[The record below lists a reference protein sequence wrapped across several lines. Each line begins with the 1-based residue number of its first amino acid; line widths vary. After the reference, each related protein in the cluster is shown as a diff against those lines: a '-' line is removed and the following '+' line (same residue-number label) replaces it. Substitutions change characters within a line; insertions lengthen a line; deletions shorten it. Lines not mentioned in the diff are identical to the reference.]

1 MAAVLDACNLDERV
15 ALITGAAG
23 GIGQATAR
31 ALAAAGATVAL
42 SDQLSAS
49 ITIDGFF
56 PTPTNGQGGQVSLHE
71 ADVSDQ
77 AAVERLV
84 REVVETH
91 GRVDVLAH
99 VAGMLDAR
107 PFLDIPLESWEQT
120 FAVNA
125 RGSFLVGQAVARR
138 MVERGRGGRIIMVAS
153 NVARMPRLNNAAY
166 AASKAAV
173 VHLVRCMAL
182 ELAPHNITVNALC
195 PGSTA
200 TSMLIDVQAQGDP
213 QRLEGIIHGS
223 IEQWRT
229 GIPLGRLAEPEDQ
242 AAMIAFLASDAARHI
257 TGQALCVDGGQTL
270 F

>member
-1 MAAVLDACNLDERV
+1 MGAVLDASRLDGRV
-15 ALITGAAG
+15 ALITGAGG

-31 ALAAAGATVAL
+31 AFAAAGASIAL
-42 SDQLSAS
+42 SDRPGAS
-49 ITIDGFF
+49 IATVWV
-56 PTPTNGQGGQVSLHE
+56 GGARDSQVSLHE
-71 ADVSDQ
+71 ADVADQ
-77 AAVERLV
+77 LSVDRLV
-84 REVVETH
+84 DDVVRAH

-107 PFLDIPLESWEQT
+107 PFLEIPVESWDRT
-120 FAVNA
+120 FAVNT
-125 RGSFLVGQAVARR
+125 RGPFLVGQAVARR
-138 MVERGRGGRIIMVAS
+138 MVDQASGGRIVMVAS
-153 NVARMPRLNNAAY
+153 NVARTPRLNNAAY

-182 ELAPHNITVNALC
+182 ELARYNITVNALC

-200 TSMLIDVQAQGDP
+200 TPMLIDVQARGDP
-213 QRLEGIIHGS
+213 RRLDGIIRGS

-229 GIPLGRLAEPEDQ
+229 GIPLGRLAEPEEQ
-242 AAMIAFLASDAARHI
+242 AAMIAFLATDAGRYI

>member
-1 MAAVLDACNLDERV
+1 MGAVLDACNLERRV

-31 ALAAAGATVAL
+31 AFAAAGASVAL
-42 SDQLSAS
+42 SDLPGAS
-49 ITIDGFF
+49 IGTDGLAD
-56 PTPTNGQGGQVSLHE
+56 GQKGNVSLHG

-77 AAVERLV
+77 SSVDSLIRDVV
-84 REVVETH
+84 RVH
-91 GRVDVLAH
+91 GRIDILAH

-107 PFLDIPLESWEQT
+107 PFLEIPVESWDRT
-120 FAVNA
+120 FAVNT
-125 RGSFLVGQAVARR
+125 RGPFLVGQAVARR
-138 MVERGRGGRIIMVAS
+138 MVEQGAGGRIVMVAS
-153 NVARMPRLNNAAY
+153 NVARTPRLNNAAY
-166 AASKAAV
+166 AASKAAL

-182 ELAPHNITVNALC
+182 ELAKYNITVNALC

-200 TSMLIDVQAQGDP
+200 TPMLIDIQARGDP
-213 QRLEGIIHGS
+213 RRLEGIIRGS

-242 AAMIAFLASDAARHI
+242 AAMITFLGTEAARYI

>member
-1 MAAVLDACNLDERV
+1 MGAVLDACSLDGRV

-31 ALAAAGATVAL
+31 AFAAAGATVAL
-42 SDQLSAS
+42 SDQPGADIATDGLSREQR
-49 ITIDGFF
+49 GR
-56 PTPTNGQGGQVSLHE
+56 VSVHE

-77 AAVERLV
+77 GAVEHLV
-84 REVVETH
+84 GAVVRTH
-91 GRVDVLAH
+91 GHIDVLAH

-107 PFLDIPLESWEQT
+107 PFLETPLASWERT
-120 FAVNA
+120 FAVNT
-125 RGSFLVGQAVARR
+125 RGPFLVGQAVARR
-138 MVERGRGGRIIMVAS
+138 MVEQGNGGRIVLVAS
-153 NVARMPRLNNAAY
+153 NVARTPRLNNAAY

-173 VHLVRCMAL
+173 VHLARCMAL
-182 ELAPHNITVNALC
+182 ELAGHDITVNALC

-200 TSMLIDVQAQGDP
+200 TPMLIDVQAHGDP
-213 QRLEGIIHGS
+213 RRLEGIVRGS

-242 AAMIAFLASDAARHI
+242 AAMIAFLATDAARHI